1 MTRTLAA
8 LAMLALVVVPAVAAD
23 DDDECRYS
31 ADRQAVLQVE
41 DAADLRIEAE
51 AGFLKVI
58 GEPGLSEVIV
68 DGIACASTAAYLED
82 IELRTGRRG
91 SSLTLDVDL
100 PDIDWNWNRY
110 VRLDLTVRVPAD
122 LALDIED
129 GSGSID
135 IEGVG
140 TTRLDDGS
148 GSITI
153 ENLRGDLTLR
163 DGSGSIDVRDVEG
176 SLTVDEDGSGS
187 MQISGITGDVDID
200 EDGSGSISIR
210 DVGGNVRIREDGSGS
225 IRAVEVVGDFI
236 VDRDGS
242 GGITADG
249 IGGRVEIPD

>member
-1 MTRTLAA
+1 MTRTFAA
-8 LAMLALVVVPAVAAD
+8 LALFALIVTPAIADD

-31 ADRQAVLQVE
+31 ADRQVVLQV
-41 DAADLRIEAE
+41 DGADELRLEAD
-51 AGFLKVI
+51 AGFLRVI
-58 GEPGLSEVIV
+58 GEPGLTEVIAEGV
-68 DGIACASTAAYLED
+68 ACASREEYLDD
-82 IELRTGRRG
+82 IELRSGRRG

-129 GSGSID
+129 GSGSME
-135 IEGVG
+135 IEGVAS
-140 TTRLDDGS
+140 TTIDDGS
-148 GSITI
+148 GSIEI
-153 ENLRGDLTLR
+153 ENIRGDLTLT
-163 DGSGSIDVRDVEG
+163 DGSGSIDVRNVEG

-187 MQISGITGDVDID
+187 MQIAGVTGDVDID
-200 EDGSGSISIR
+200 EDGSGSITIR

-225 IRAVEVVGDFI
+225 IRAVEVTGDFV

-242 GGITADG
+242 GGISVDG

>member
-1 MTRTLAA
+1 MRRTLAA
-8 LAMLALVVVPAVAAD
+8 LAMFALPVVPAVAEE

-31 ADRQAVLQVE
+31 ADRQAVLEVE
-41 DAADLRIEAE
+41 DANELQIEAE
-51 AGFLKVI
+51 AGFLKVV

-68 DGIACASTAAYLED
+68 DGIACASSASYLED

-91 SSLTLDVDL
+91 SRLTVDVDL

-110 VRLDLTVRVPAD
+110 ARLDLTVRVPAE

-129 GSGSID
+129 GSGSIE

-140 TTRLDDGS
+140 STRLDDGS
-148 GSITI
+148 GSIEI
-153 ENLRGDLTLR
+153 ENMRGDLTLV
-163 DGSGSIDVRDVEG
+163 DGSGSIDVRNVEG
-176 SLTVDEDGSGS
+176 NLIVDEDGSGS
-187 MQISGITGDVDID
+187 MQIAGVTGDVEID

-242 GGITADG
+242 GGITVDG